1 MDLCFSAHCLFLNW
15 NCVQIV
21 YTLFILLYYVHTCT
35 SPVLARDSV
44 IQGVWVCIAWRKTH
58 VLTDIY
64 PCMYR
69 GAGPFF
75 HTRIH
80 SKAQMPQILLHNCG
94 GTPCGDRY
102 VHHGLA
108 RAYTDK
114 KEKFSSYIRKLRWD
128 RLQSHI

>member
-1 MDLCFSAHCLFLNW
+1 MFFRHCLFELELCT
-15 NCVQIV
+15 NCS
-21 YTLFILLYYVHTCT
+21 YILLDTRT
-35 SPVLARDSV
+35 SPVLAQRQCHSGRLWLV
-44 IQGVWVCIAWRKTH
+44 LHGGKH
-58 VLTDIY
+58 VSLADIY

-69 GAGPFF
+69 GASPFF

-114 KEKFSSYIRKLRWD
+114 KENEIFLIYSLRKLRWD